1 VCTFAVFRDLQ
12 MRLTDTLYQLA
23 LEFIDNRIKAIR
35 QAIAETQDSAD
46 QETRSSA
53 GDKYETGLSMM
64 QLDMEKQAE
73 QLNEA
78 IRTRDSLQQLRVFDD
93 LNGNGGIRPGNA
105 VETSQG
111 NFYIAISA
119 GQLKTNEQTY
129 FAVSP
134 ATPIANKLLGLK
146 TGEKFSLNGRDYTI
160 NKIH

>member
-1 VCTFAVFRDLQ
+1 MKLSE
-12 MRLTDTLYQLA
+12 TLYQLC
-23 LEFIDNRIKAIR
+23 LEFIDNRIKTIR
-35 QAIAETQDSAD
+35 QAIQETQDSAD
-46 QETRSSA
+46 QETKSSA

-73 QLNEA
+73 QLAEA
-78 IRTRDSLQQLRVFDD
+78 IRTRDALEKIKLLEDM
-93 LNGNGGIRPGNA
+93 GAINGGVKPGNA

-119 GQLKTNEQTY
+119 GQLKTNGQIY

-134 ATPIANKLLGLK
+134 ATPIGSKLLGLK
-146 TGEKFSLNGRDYTI
+146 IGDKFSFNGRDYSV

>member
-1 VCTFAVFRDLQ
+1 MKLSEELY
-12 MRLTDTLYQLA
+12 RLCY
-23 LEFIDNRIKAIR
+23 EFIENRIKAIR
-35 QAIAETQDSAD
+35 EAMQQTQASAD
-46 QETRSSA
+46 SETKSSA

-78 IRTRDSLQQLRVFDD
+78 VRTRTSLEQVKLLDEISS
-93 LNGNGGIRPGNA
+93 NGSGVVKPGSA
-105 VETSQG
+105 VETSNG

-119 GQLKTNEQTY
+119 GQLKASGQVY

-134 ATPIANKLLGLK
+134 ATPIGSKLMGLK
-146 TGEKFSLNGRDYTI
+146 TGESFSFNGKNFTV

>member
-1 VCTFAVFRDLQ
+1 MKLSDE
-12 MRLTDTLYQLA
+12 LYA
-23 LEFIDNRIKAIR
+23 LCHEFIDNRIKTIR
-35 QAIAETQDSAD
+35 EAMQETQASAD
-46 QETRSSA
+46 QESKSSA

-78 IRTRDSLQQLRVFDD
+78 IRTRNSLEQVKLLDEISA
-93 LNGNGGIRPGNA
+93 NGNGAVKPGSA
-105 VETSQG
+105 VETNNG

-119 GQLKTNEQTY
+119 GQLKVNNQVY

-134 ATPIANKLLGLK
+134 ATPIGSKLMGLK
-146 TGEKFSLNGRDYTI
+146 TGESFSFNGKNFTV

>member
-1 VCTFAVFRDLQ
+1 
-12 MRLTDTLYQLA
+12 MRLTDTLYKLA
-23 LEFIDNRIKAIR
+23 LEFIDNRIKTIR
-35 QAIAETQDSAD
+35 QAIQETQDSAD
-46 QETRSSA
+46 QETKSSA

-73 QLNEA
+73 QLAEA
-78 IRTRDSLQQLRVFDD
+78 VRTRDSLLQLKTYED
-93 LNGNGGIRPGNA
+93 LNGNGGVRPGSA

-119 GQLKTNEQTY
+119 GQLKTDGQMY

-134 ATPIANKLLGLK
+134 ATPIGSKLIGLK
-146 TGEKFSLNGRDYTI
+146 TGDKFSFNGKEYAV

>member
-1 VCTFAVFRDLQ
+1 
-12 MRLTDTLYQLA
+12 MRLTDTLYKLA
-23 LEFIDNRIKAIR
+23 LEFIDNRIKTIR

-46 QETRSSA
+46 QETKSSA

-73 QLNEA
+73 QLAEA
-78 IRTRDSLQQLRVFDD
+78 VRTRDSLIQLKTFEDV
-93 LNGNGGIRPGNA
+93 NGNGGIRPGSA

-119 GQLKTNEQTY
+119 GQLKTDGQMY

-134 ATPIANKLLGLK
+134 ATPIGSKLLGLK
-146 TGEKFSLNGRDYTI
+146 IGDSFEFNGKEYAVK
-160 NKIH
+160 KIH